1 MDSAT
6 HSNAPKNSSATTLN
20 SHMSRKKRFI
30 YISKSKNRNQ
40 RLSIIGK
47 EKYIKNIIHTCNV
60 FNILSIHYYRLI
72 RKQAF
77 NNPLITNPH
86 IADVPAID
94 EKNTKNT
101 LVVLIPYKK
110 RYFITYK
117 KCQKKFIIQL
127 KLEIDKRITRLSFP

>member
-1 MDSAT
+1 M
-6 HSNAPKNSSATTLN
+6 
-20 SHMSRKKRFI
+20 
-30 YISKSKNRNQ
+30 
-40 RLSIIGK
+40 SIIGK

-94 EKNTKNT
+94 EKNTKNSHSDVTIIYHLRRRPLLPIRWKNAPGVDSLQKT
-101 LVVLIPYKK
+101 LFHNLQKMSKK
-110 RYFITYK
+110 IYHSIKIGNR
-117 KCQKKFIIQL
+117 
-127 KLEIDKRITRLSFP
+127 

>member
-1 MDSAT
+1 M
-6 HSNAPKNSSATTLN
+6 
-20 SHMSRKKRFI
+20 
-30 YISKSKNRNQ
+30 
-40 RLSIIGK
+40 SIIGK

-94 EKNTKNT
+94 EKNTKNILVEFSLGWLVSPTAFPFRSAKSKHFST
-101 LVVLIPYKK
+101 L
-110 RYFITYK
+110 
-117 KCQKKFIIQL
+117 
-127 KLEIDKRITRLSFP
+127 